1 MGNAFAAG
9 IFLAVALM
17 DLLPDSVEDMAESGI
32 GFTDL
37 TYILVITG
45 YILILTLEK
54 IIFDSHS
61 VIDHRHHSDSTRY
74 QSMTS
79 IDMQRSGQA
88 SSNLDEIVQAVINP
102 RKSFSMV
109 IKESEHQEMS
119 TSDLAVAKPKQE
131 HSHSDF
137 TPYLLAIALS
147 VHSVR
152 FIQIFEGIAIGL
164 QESGTGL
171 LNLAIGVG
179 MHKIP
184 ACLALS
190 LSLAQQ
196 PRKKALIILCIFVLA
211 SPIGV
216 AAGILLAGQSVL
228 VQAIFLSLSCGTFI
242 YIAASEIIVEEFS
255 VKAFKIPKYLAF
267 LLGVGFFTGLKV
279 ALDAT
284 NPE

>member
-61 VIDHRHHSDSTRY
+61 VVDHRHHSDSTRY

-79 IDMQRSGQA
+79 MDMQRSEQA
-88 SSNLDEIVQAVINP
+88 SSNELDEIVQAAINP
-102 RKSFSMV
+102 RKSFNMV

-119 TSDLAVAKPKQE
+119 ATELVAKPKQE
-131 HSHSDF
+131 HNHSDF

-152 FIQIFEGIAIGL
+152 FIQVFEGIAIGL
-164 QESGTGL
+164 QGSGTGL

-179 MHKIP
+179 LHKIP

-196 PRKKALIILCIFVLA
+196 PRKKALTILCIFVLA
-211 SPIGV
+211 SPIGI
-216 AAGILLAGQSVL
+216 AAGILLSGQSVL

-279 ALDAT
+279 ALNAT